1 MTHMKL
7 PLILLS
13 VLTVVSFSSCI
24 NCVEGVGE
32 VTEERRTVED
42 YDVLYLNCSANV
54 TIRQVGMS
62 DLNKV
67 TVRAQENLLP
77 FIHTAIDGN
86 RLVLDFEGC
95 IDPSEPV
102 EIEVATN
109 GLIKIVHNGSGY
121 METIGTLK
129 AEDFRINLDG
139 SGRINAKF
147 KGEELDIS
155 HDGSGSM
162 TLIGDCNELEL
173 ELDGS
178 GEINALEMKANEVK
192 IALDGSGDVSAFA
205 RQAIEINLSGSGNVR
220 YKGNPQDIIQSV
232 DGSGSVQKLD

>member
-1 MTHMKL
+1 MKFPITL
-7 PLILLS
+7 FSIWMIL
-13 VLTVVSFSSCI
+13 SFTSCI
-24 NCVEGVGE
+24 KCIEGVGE
-32 VTEERRTVED
+32 VTEERRTIED
-42 YDVLYLNCSANV
+42 YDVLYLNCGANV
-54 TIRQVGMS
+54 SIRQLG
-62 DLNKV
+62 LNEINKV
-67 TVRAQENLLP
+67 TVYAQENLLP
-77 FIHTAIDGN
+77 FIHTEIEGK

-102 EIEVATN
+102 VIDVATN
-109 GLIKIVHNGSGY
+109 GLIKIVHNGSGSL
-121 METIGTLK
+121 ETIGTLK
-129 AEDFRINLDG
+129 AEDFRIDLDG

-178 GEINALEMKANEVK
+178 GEINALEMKANKVK
-192 IALDGSGDVSAFA
+192 IALDGSGNVSAYA
-205 RQAIEINLSGSGNVR
+205 RRAIEINLSGSGNVR